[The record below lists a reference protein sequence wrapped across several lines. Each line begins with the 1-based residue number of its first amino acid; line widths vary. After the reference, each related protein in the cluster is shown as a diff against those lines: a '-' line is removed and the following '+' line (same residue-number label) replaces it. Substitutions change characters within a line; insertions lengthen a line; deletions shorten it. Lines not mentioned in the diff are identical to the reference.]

1 MLQVFGI
8 NLGHTLERAQGLM
21 EKFGDDFVSV
31 EHLFL
36 ALFDDPRVGHPVL
49 VEAGM
54 DKAKVEEAIKVC
66 CCDQGPAFEGRSASR
81 RLRGRVL
88 AKARPCALRTA
99 KWLRI

>member
-1 MLQVFGI
+1 MICFGTSLKSVLLCGSTLGFWFHIPDALKPLAMLQVFGI

-49 VEAGM
+49 VEAGL
-54 DKAKVEEAIKVC
+54 DKTKIEEAVRVYC
-66 CCDQGPAFEGRSASR
+66 CTQ
-81 RLRGRVL
+81 
-88 AKARPCALRTA
+88 
-99 KWLRI
+99 